1 MDKLWQVKTHFLTI
15 MSIVFKIGRIV
26 KWGVILANT
35 FQIVDHFFAST
46 IMKLISFF
54 HEKLNPREGT
64 LGHKVD

>member
-1 MDKLWQVKTHFLTI
+1 MPARTFFI
-15 MSIVFKIGRIV
+15 MILSIVLKIGRIV

-54 HEKLNPREGT
+54 HEKLNPGEDT
-64 LGHKVD
+64 LGHEVD